1 MDIVIIGTGNTATLL
16 GRTLKA
22 AGHRIV
28 QVYGRSSMAASEL
41 AYELGTESTTYWNV
55 VNKDAQ
61 IFLLAVSD
69 IAIEEIV
76 RELHLSDKTIVHTAG
91 SVSKNVLQNASLHYG
106 IFYPLQSLRK
116 EANYLPEVPIIIDAS
131 DPATLQQLEN
141 LASTI
146 SNTVITA
153 NDHQR
158 LQLHLAAVFCNNF
171 VNHLYV
177 LMEEYCRKEGLDFT
191 ILLPLIRETTDRL
204 KTMSPASSQT
214 GPAIRKDMATIE
226 KHIELLSGYPQLRN
240 LYMVFTES
248 IMSGIG
254 DQSK

>member
-76 RELHLSDKTIVHTAG
+76 RELHLSNKTIVQVMN
-91 SVSKNVLQNASLHYG
+91 SVY
-106 IFYPLQSLRK
+106 I
-116 EANYLPEVPIIIDAS
+116 PII
-131 DPATLQQLEN
+131 
-141 LASTI
+141 
-146 SNTVITA
+146 
-153 NDHQR
+153 
-158 LQLHLAAVFCNNF
+158 
-171 VNHLYV
+171 
-177 LMEEYCRKEGLDFT
+177 KE
-191 ILLPLIRETTDRL
+191 
-204 KTMSPASSQT
+204 
-214 GPAIRKDMATIE
+214 
-226 KHIELLSGYPQLRN
+226 
-240 LYMVFTES
+240 
-248 IMSGIG
+248 
-254 DQSK
+254 